1 MVILLINQPDLGQVL
16 LITTSWLVIIFV
28 SGINITIL
36 FQQKGKMGNWI
47 VLTVGTLVA
56 IVVFRMKRPADE
68 TLETPSN
75 FITFFHPILGE
86 GDLFVG
92 GVLVLYFSS
101 RLFLALSQTIRSIF

>member
-1 MVILLINQPDLGQVL
+1 
-16 LITTSWLVIIFV
+16 
-28 SGINITIL
+28 
-36 FQQKGKMGNWI
+36 
-47 VLTVGTLVA
+47 
-56 IVVFRMKRPADE
+56 VFERPADE

-86 GDLFVG
+86 GDLFIG

>member
-1 MVILLINQPDLGQVL
+1 MPLKTIFYKLKLLGVL
-16 LITTSWLVIIFV
+16 IFKIITIK
-28 SGINITIL
+28 IL
-36 FQQKGKMGNWI
+36 FQQKEKMGNWI

-56 IVVFRMKRPADE
+56 MVVFRMKRPADE

-92 GVLVLYFSS
+92 GVLVLFFSS
-101 RLFLALSQTIRSIF
+101 RLFLVLSQTIRSIF

>member
-1 MVILLINQPDLGQVL
+1 
-16 LITTSWLVIIFV
+16 
-28 SGINITIL
+28 
-36 FQQKGKMGNWI
+36 MGNWI

-56 IVVFRMKRPADE
+56 IVIFRMKRPADE